1 MPLVHKVS
9 KHMWEMPASDYIG
22 KISTL
27 TPKLWLFKMPDIQN
41 YLLGFRRAVQ
51 SYKSWFSNKSSSGS
65 KDQNNPRMMQLLE
78 WAKPD
83 FTRQRHYKERLH
95 TLLEFFVHFWMVALG
110 FLFCSH
116 SVLNWELPQALTGY
130 PRLWVEITLGFSL
143 LKDILAHQDLWVVG
157 QILTRRKRKWA
168 GFHSHVIRARARFV
182 EGPERFQPTCSRSG
196 GRGTSS

>member
-83 FTRQRHYKERLH
+83 FTRQRHYRERLH

-130 PRLWVEITLGFSL
+130 PRLWVEINPGL
-143 LKDILAHQDLWVVG
+143 LPPQRHSRTSGPLSCRANTDKEKEKMGRVPLPRYQSKSSIRWGSWEISAHLQ
-157 QILTRRKRKWA
+157 
-168 GFHSHVIRARARFV
+168 
-182 EGPERFQPTCSRSG
+182 
-196 GRGTSS
+196 